1 MTGEEASFDDL
12 MRRVR
17 AGDPE
22 AAGEM
27 YERYGH
33 HIRRIVRSRL
43 HRRLRKQY
51 DSLDF
56 VQSVWAVFIQIP
68 PERRQFDTPDDLVGF
83 LARLACNKIVDVY
96 RRRAQSAAYGSANR
110 EISLEAVARKEEAPI
125 PSHAP
130 TPSQT
135 AMAREQWEKLVRD
148 QAPLLR
154 RILELLRQ
162 GYSHEEIGDVLGLNP
177 KFVQR
182 FLQKLH
188 RRKGPA

>member
-1 MTGEEASFDDL
+1 MSGEDASFDEL
-12 MRRVR
+12 MSRVR

-68 PERRQFDTPDDLVGF
+68 PERRRFDTPDDLVGF

-96 RRRAQSAAYGSANR
+96 RRRAQSASYGSATR
-110 EISLEAVARKEEAPI
+110 EISLETTASSGPIAAPG
-125 PSHAP
+125 P
-130 TPSQT
+130 TPSQS
-135 AMAREQWEKLVRD
+135 AIAREQWEKLVRD

-154 RILELLRQ
+154 RILEFLRQ
-162 GYSHEEIGDVLGLNP
+162 GYSHEEIGDMLGLNP

-182 FLQKLH
+182 FVQKLQ